1 MRLDCDLALAEDYK
15 SASQRARVLTEAWCT
30 RELYCP
36 ACDSERLEQASANTQ
51 AIDFRCP
58 QCDQPY
64 QLKSGTGWN
73 QQRIV
78 DAAYSSM
85 IAAIRQDRTPNLLV
99 MQYSSTWQ
107 VHNLML
113 IPRFFFTES
122 AIEKRKPLA
131 KTARRAGWV
140 GCNILL
146 THIPPD
152 GRISMVADGTAL
164 EPSHVRCDFRRV
176 EPLSKLRGGVRGW
189 TLDVLTILRGLGKR
203 EFSLEEVYAYE
214 SELAAL
220 HPQNRNV
227 RPKIRQQL
235 QVFRDLGFLRFGKPG
250 QYSLVGGTQ

>member
-1 MRLDCDLALAEDYK
+1 
-15 SASQRARVLTEAWCT
+15 
-30 RELYCP
+30 
-36 ACDSERLEQASANTQ
+36 
-51 AIDFRCP
+51 
-58 QCDQPY
+58 
-64 QLKSGTGWN
+64 
-73 QQRIV
+73 
-78 DAAYSSM
+78 
-85 IAAIRQDRTPNLLV
+85 
-99 MQYSSTWQ
+99 
-107 VHNLML
+107 
-113 IPRFFFTES
+113 
-122 AIEKRKPLA
+122 
-131 KTARRAGWV
+131 
-140 GCNILL
+140 
-146 THIPPD
+146 
-152 GRISMVADGTAL
+152 MVADGTAL

>member
-1 MRLDCDLALAEDYK
+1 MRLDCDLALAQGYR
-15 SASQRARVLTEAWCT
+15 SPSQRARILTEAWCT

-36 ACDSERLEQASANTQ
+36 ACDSDRVVQASANTQ

-64 QLKSGTGWN
+64 QLKSGTNWN

-78 DAAYSSM
+78 DSAYSAM

-99 MQYSSTWQ
+99 MQYSSAWQ
-107 VHNLML
+107 VQNLML

-122 AIEKRKPLA
+122 AIEKRKPLSPS
-131 KTARRAGWV
+131 ARRAGWV

-152 GRISMVADGTAL
+152 GRIRMVSEGSQLD
-164 EPSHVRCDFRRV
+164 PSRVRRDFRRV
-176 EPLSKLRGGVRGW
+176 EPLSKLRSQVRGW
-189 TLDVLTILRGLGKR
+189 TLDVLTIIRGLGNR
-203 EFSLEEVYAYE
+203 EFSLEEVYTFE
-214 SELAAL
+214 SELGVQ
-220 HPQNRNV
+220 HPQNRNL

-235 QVFRDLGFLRFGKPG
+235 QVLRDLGFLKFGRPG
-250 QYSLVGGTQ
+250 RYALVDRP